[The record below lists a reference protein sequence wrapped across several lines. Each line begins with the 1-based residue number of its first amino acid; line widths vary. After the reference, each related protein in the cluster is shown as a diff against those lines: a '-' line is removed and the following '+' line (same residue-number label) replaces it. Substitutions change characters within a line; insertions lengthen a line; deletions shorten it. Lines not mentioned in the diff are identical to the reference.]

1 MYSIDK
7 RDFRKSLMKLYDKC
21 WMFVMFFF
29 KNIFASVILLM
40 VVFLLVSIRANA
52 EVDMRDARDVVEQYI
67 ERQGIL
73 LYPEME
79 DRNWAVRYWG
89 QWTTEQRQSYLAGV
103 QDTAEA
109 IGFQMARGVGP
120 KELLHAI
127 VELFMESQHDIY
139 RYMDR
144 AYEPTGSGRITRWIS
159 SEVIEVLRTK
169 EYSHA
174 GTYLR

>member
-1 MYSIDK
+1 MNIIGQNKLNK
-7 RDFRKSLMKLYDKC
+7 RFR
-21 WMFVMFFF
+21 FVA
-29 KNIFASVILLM
+29 NIV
-40 VVFLLVSIRANA
+40 LVSLLLTASLRANA
-52 EVDMRDARDVVEQYI
+52 ELDMRDARSVVAQYV
-67 ERQGIL
+67 EDQGIS
-73 LYPEME
+73 LYPDME
-79 DRNWAVRYWG
+79 DTNWAVRYWG

-127 VELFMESQHDIY
+127 VELFMESQGDIY
-139 RYMDR
+139 TYMDR

-169 EYSHA
+169 QYSHA

>member
-1 MYSIDK
+1 MNIIGQNKLNK
-7 RDFRKSLMKLYDKC
+7 RFR
-21 WMFVMFFF
+21 FVA
-29 KNIFASVILLM
+29 NIV
-40 VVFLLVSIRANA
+40 LVSLLLTASLKANA
-52 EVDMRDARDVVEQYI
+52 EMDMRDARSVVAQYV
-67 ERQGIL
+67 EEQGIS
-73 LYPEME
+73 LYPDME
-79 DRNWAVRYWG
+79 DTNWAVRYWG

-127 VELFMESQHDIY
+127 VELFMESQGDIY
-139 RYMDR
+139 TYMDR

-169 EYSHA
+169 QYSHA
-174 GTYLR
+174 GSYLR